1 MTDKERTTEPEETLT
16 DDDLEA
22 AHGEE
27 LPPREQMSVI
37 RGAEPMPFP
46 IVPDGGG
53 MTIQPLP
60 PEEI

>member
-1 MTDKERTTEPEETLT
+1 MTEEERSSREQFT

-37 RGAEPMPFP
+37 RGAEPLPVP
-46 IVPDGGG
+46 ILPEPGDV
-53 MTIQPLP
+53 TIQPVP
-60 PEEI
+60 PEEV

>member
-1 MTDKERTTEPEETLT
+1 MTEEERGDAEELT
-16 DDDLEA
+16 DDDLAE

-46 IVPDGGG
+46 ILPDGGG
-53 MTIQPLP
+53 VTYEPVP
-60 PEEI
+60 PAEA

>member
-1 MTDKERTTEPEETLT
+1 MTEEERTSSEKLT
-16 DDDLEA
+16 DEDLEA

-46 IVPDGGG
+46 IIPDGGG
-53 MTIQPLP
+53 MTIQPVP
-60 PEEI
+60 PEEV

>member
-1 MTDKERTTEPEETLT
+1 MSEEERTSSEELT
-16 DDDLEA
+16 DEDLEA

-46 IVPDGGG
+46 TIPDGGG
-53 MTIQPLP
+53 MTIQPVP
-60 PEEI
+60 PDEI

>member
-1 MTDKERTTEPEETLT
+1 MTEEERTSSEDLT
-16 DDDLEA
+16 DEDLEA

-37 RGAEPMPFP
+37 RGAEPTPFP
-46 IVPDGGG
+46 IIPDGGG
-53 MTIQPLP
+53 MTIQPVP